1 MKRRKALTLAFGQ
14 VIRDE
19 RKRAKLS
26 QERLGLSAKV
36 HPTYV
41 SQLERGMKSPSLE
54 VIASLARALG
64 KPPHALV
71 RSAEERA

>member
-19 RKRAKLS
+19 RKRAGLS

-36 HPTYV
+36 HPTYI

-54 VIASLARALG
+54 VIASLAKALNKAPHVLLRA
-64 KPPHALV
+64 
-71 RSAEERA
+71 AEEAL